1 MGGSRRGYAPP
12 RRRTYEYDDYR
23 PSYYGGGGGQG
34 LGTMGLAGLMLAA
47 WKLPPYFGH
56 QPFLGMGPMQ
66 FMWLVQML
74 TGQRRRGYGGFGRF
88 GRGFG
93 RRRGFF

>member
-1 MGGSRRGYAPP
+1 MGFA
-12 RRRTYEYDDYR
+12 
-23 PSYYGGGGGQG
+23 
-34 LGTMGLAGLMLAA
+34 ALMLAA

-74 TGQRRRGYGGFGRF
+74 TGQRRGFGRGL

-93 RRRGFF
+93 RRRWGFF

>member
-1 MGGSRRGYAPP
+1 
-12 RRRTYEYDDYR
+12 
-23 PSYYGGGGGQG
+23 
-34 LGTMGLAGLMLAA
+34 MLAA